1 MSKSVRGL
9 NYLAHL
15 NLNKMKKL
23 LLVLFLAA
31 GTAMAQT
38 GYVASEALLQSMP
51 EFQTAQQEITKYAES
66 IKADDVKAENNAR
79 TRMAELQQKVQE
91 LSKTATD
98 EATFNKEVEVYKT
111 QAAAIESELVN
122 SKRIAEQRLGEKQ
135 NKLITPLTVK
145 LNEAIKKVALDKG
158 YKVIVDINSIAFAT
172 EETNISQDVAREL
185 GIPMPS
191 N

>member
-1 MSKSVRGL
+1 
-9 NYLAHL
+9 
-15 NLNKMKKL
+15 MKKL

-98 EATFNKEVEVYKT
+98 EAAFNKEVEVYKT

-135 NKLITPLTVK
+135 NKLITPLTIK
-145 LNEAIKKVALDKG
+145 LNEAIKKVALAKG
-158 YKVIVDINSIAFAT
+158 YKVVVDINSIAFAT

>member
-145 LNEAIKKVALDKG
+145 LNEAIKKVALAKG

>member
-9 NYLAHL
+9 NYIAHL
-15 NLNKMKKL
+15 NLKKMKKL

-66 IKADDVKAENNAR
+66 IKADDAKAENNAR

-98 EATFNKEVEVYKT
+98 EAAFNKEVEVYKT

-135 NKLITPLTVK
+135 NKLITPLTIK
-145 LNEAIKKVALDKG
+145 LNEAIKKVALARG
-158 YKVIVDINSIAFAT
+158 YKVVVDINSIAYAT
-172 EETNISQDVAREL
+172 EDTNISQDVAREL

>member
-1 MSKSVRGL
+1 MSKSVNGL
-9 NYLAHL
+9 NYIAHL
-15 NLNKMKKL
+15 NLKKMKKL

-91 LSKTATD
+91 LSKVATD
-98 EATFNKEVEVYKT
+98 EASFNKEVEVYKT
-111 QAAAIESELVN
+111 QAAAIESELLN

-135 NKLITPLTVK
+135 NKLITPLTIK
-145 LNEAIKKVALDKG
+145 LNEAIKKVALAKG
-158 YKVIVDINSIAFAT
+158 YKVVVDINSIAFAT
-172 EETNISQDVAREL
+172 EDTNLSQDVAREL

>member
-1 MSKSVRGL
+1 MSKSVNGL
-9 NYLAHL
+9 NYIAHL
-15 NLNKMKKL
+15 NLKKMKKL

-91 LSKTATD
+91 LSKVATD
-98 EATFNKEVEVYKT
+98 EASFNKEVEVYKT
-111 QAAAIESELVN
+111 QAAAIESELLN

-135 NKLITPLTVK
+135 NKLITPLTIK
-145 LNEAIKKVALDKG
+145 LNEAIKKVALAKG
-158 YKVIVDINSIAFAT
+158 YKVVVDINSIAFAT
-172 EETNISQDVAREL
+172 EETNLSQDVAREL

>member
-1 MSKSVRGL
+1 MSESVRGL
-9 NYLAHL
+9 NYIAHL
-15 NLNKMKKL
+15 NLKKMKKL

-98 EATFNKEVEVYKT
+98 EAAFNKEVEVYKT

-135 NKLITPLTVK
+135 NKLITPLTIK
-145 LNEAIKKVALDKG
+145 LNEAIKKVALAKG
-158 YKVIVDINSIAFAT
+158 YKVVVDINSIAFAT